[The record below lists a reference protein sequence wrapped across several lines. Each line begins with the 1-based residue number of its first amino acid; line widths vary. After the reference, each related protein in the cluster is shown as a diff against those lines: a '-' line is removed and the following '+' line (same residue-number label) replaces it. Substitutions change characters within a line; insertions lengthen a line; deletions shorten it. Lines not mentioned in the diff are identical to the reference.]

1 MQISE
6 LARQY
11 VGTTSSS
18 EAMSGTRGVEKL
30 VSTIRDLTA
39 GNIFEG
45 TVNSIKDGKVVL
57 GLSNGTLINA
67 RLDASMQLLQGQS
80 MFFQVKSNNG
90 ETIAIRP
97 YTVDGNGVNLTLLN
111 ALNAA
116 GLPVTDKYLNLANN
130 MMHEQMPIDK
140 NTMNQMARI
149 LMANPDM
156 SVNTLVQMKKLH
168 IPITNEMVAQFENYV
183 DDSSAVHKALDSFIT
198 ELPTTLAGKDMPL
211 EQLRAFDSQLLT
223 IIADGMETQP
233 QAKAGEVPV
242 AAQNSAVVSQNVQ
255 VGEMAAQVEGQ
266 QIVQSETVIQTE
278 NAVQAEASIQTNA
291 NVQAEASVQTNANV
305 QGEASVQT
313 NVNVQTEASLQTNV
327 HAENG
332 IESDVAVQGKQA
344 DIQVDMSAQPQQ
356 TKAPQDAVTQTG
368 INGEPVDAQQIATK
382 ENVLRLI
389 QTTFGETGIVRDDSP
404 AVILN
409 KLSNF
414 IMTGETVSKEA
425 LQSLFSSK
433 DMQQFLRDAL
443 EGQMYLT
450 PEEVADADKVKKLY
464 ERLESKTQRLESLLN
479 QAGLQE
485 TPLAQTVNEVRG
497 NVEFMNQ
504 LNQAYTYVQ
513 IPLKMAGQNASG
525 QLYVYTNKRD
535 LSDPDKE
542 LSAFLHLD
550 LDNLGS
556 TDVSVKMLRKKVDTK
571 FYMETDEAFELVKAH
586 MPELEERLRKKGFD
600 AKIYV
605 ENEGK
610 KVNFLDDF
618 LKKDAP
624 PSGQVHR
631 YSFDVRA

>member
-1 MQISE
+1 MQISDI
-6 LARQY
+6 ARQY
-11 VGTTSSS
+11 VGTTSSTES
-18 EAMSGTRGVEKL
+18 MSGTRGVEKL

-45 TVNSIKDGKVVL
+45 TVNSIQDGKVVL

-116 GLPVTDKYLNLANN
+116 GLPVTDKYLNLASN

-211 EQLRAFDSQLLT
+211 EQLKAFDSQLLT
-223 IIADGMETQP
+223 IIADGMESQP
-233 QAKAGEVPV
+233 QVNIV
-242 AAQNSAVVSQNVQ
+242 STDSTVVDIQNSAVLSQNVPT
-255 VGEMAAQVEGQ
+255 GEMAAQVEGQ
-266 QIVQSETVIQTE
+266 QVVQPETVMQPET
-278 NAVQAEASIQTNA
+278 AMKADV
-291 NVQAEASVQTNANV
+291 SVQTNAN
-305 QGEASVQT
+305 A
-313 NVNVQTEASLQTNV
+313 QTEASAQTNINV
-327 HAENG
+327 QAETG
-332 IESDVAVQGKQA
+332 VQLDVAVQGQQSGGQVETSVQLEQTGVSQEVATQTATNSEQA
-344 DIQVDMSAQPQQ
+344 DAR
-356 TKAPQDAVTQTG
+356 
-368 INGEPVDAQQIATK
+368 QIATK

-389 QTTFGETGIVRDDSP
+389 QTTFGETGILPDDSP
-404 AVILN
+404 AVMLN
-409 KLSNF
+409 KLSRF
-414 IMTGETVSKEA
+414 IMTGETISKEA

-485 TPLAQTVNEVRG
+485 TPLAQSVTEVRG

-571 FYMETDEAFELVKAH
+571 FYMETDEAFNLVKAH

-624 PSGQVHR
+624 PTGQVHR

>member
-1 MQISE
+1 MQISDI
-6 LARQY
+6 ARQY

-30 VSTIRDLTA
+30 VSSIRDLTA

-45 TVNSIKDGKVVL
+45 TINSIQDGKVVL

-97 YTVDGNGVNLTLLN
+97 YTVGGTGVNLTLLN

-116 GLPVTDKYLNLANN
+116 NLPVTDKYLNLANN

-156 SVNTLVQMKKLH
+156 SVNTLVQMKKH
-168 IPITNEMVAQFENYV
+168 NIPITNEMVAQFENYV
-183 DDSSAVHKALDSFIT
+183 DDSSAVHKALDSFIS
-198 ELPTTLAGKDMPL
+198 ELPTTMAGKDMPL
-211 EQLRAFDSQLLT
+211 EQLRVFDSQLLS
-223 IIADGMETQP
+223 IIADGMESQP
-233 QAKAGEVPV
+233 QIGGGEMPV
-242 AAQNSAVVSQNVQ
+242 ATQDSTVMVQNVSAVLQDTT
-255 VGEMAAQVEGQ
+255 AT
-266 QIVQSETVIQTE
+266 SEL
-278 NAVQAEASIQTNA
+278 
-291 NVQAEASVQTNANV
+291 
-305 QGEASVQT
+305 
-313 NVNVQTEASLQTNV
+313 NVQTQQGNVPSEMTTQLDGGAQASQVVSPDGTIV
-327 HAENG
+327 
-332 IESDVAVQGKQA
+332 DVTS
-344 DIQVDMSAQPQQ
+344 QVSQ
-356 TKAPQDAVTQTG
+356 V
-368 INGEPVDAQQIATK
+368 VATK
-382 ENVLRLI
+382 DAVLRLI
-389 QTTFGETGIVRDDSP
+389 QTTFGETGITAEDSP
-404 AVILN
+404 AVMIN
-409 KLSNF
+409 KLSRF
-414 IMTGETVSKEA
+414 IITGETVSKDA

-433 DMQQFLRDAL
+433 DMQQFLRDAF

-479 QAGLQE
+479 QVGLQE
-485 TPLAQTVNEVRG
+485 TPLAQTVSEVRG

-504 LNQAYTYVQ
+504 LNQAYTFVQ
-513 IPLKMAGQNASG
+513 IPLKMSGQNASG
-525 QLYVYTNKRD
+525 QLYVYTNKRN
-535 LSDPDKE
+535 LNDPDKE

-556 TDVSVKMLRKKVDTK
+556 TDVSVKMLCKKVDTK

-586 MPELEERLRKKGFD
+586 MPELEERLRQKGFD

-624 PSGQVHR
+624 STGQVHR

>member
-1 MQISE
+1 MQISDI
-6 LARQY
+6 ARQY

-30 VSTIRDLTA
+30 VSSIRDLTA

-45 TVNSIKDGKVVL
+45 TINSIQDGKVVL

-97 YTVDGNGVNLTLLN
+97 YTVGGTGVNLTLLN

-116 GLPVTDKYLNLANN
+116 NLPVTDKYLNLANN

-156 SVNTLVQMKKLH
+156 SVNTLVQMKKH
-168 IPITNEMVAQFENYV
+168 NIPITHEMIAQFENYV
-183 DDSSAVHKALDSFIT
+183 DDSSAVHKALDSFIS
-198 ELPTTLAGKDMPL
+198 ELPSTMAGKDMPL

-223 IIADGMETQP
+223 IIADGMEEQP
-233 QAKAGEVPV
+233 QANTAGAVTDG
-242 AAQNSAVVSQNVQ
+242 QNGVVLSQNMTDVDAVIQPNSVSGETMVQ
-255 VGEMAAQVEGQ
+255 GEMQQVVQQETNAQMQ
-266 QIVQSETVIQTE
+266 Q
-278 NAVQAEASIQTNA
+278 AGVQAEA
-291 NVQAEASVQTNANV
+291 
-305 QGEASVQT
+305 
-313 NVNVQTEASLQTNV
+313 NVQT
-327 HAENG
+327 
-332 IESDVAVQGKQA
+332 DVAMQTQQVISTEGNMIEVDTPVQPDAVQNGEGQSVVVTEKIVQFEQGQL
-344 DIQVDMSAQPQQ
+344 IPEAQQQ
-356 TKAPQDAVTQTG
+356 TTA
-368 INGEPVDAQQIATK
+368 K
-382 ENVLRLI
+382 ENVLNLI
-389 QTTFGETGIVRDDSP
+389 QMTFGETGIRADDSS
-404 AVILN
+404 AVMLN
-409 KLSNF
+409 KLSHF
-414 IMTGETVSKEA
+414 IMNGQNVSKDA
-425 LQSLFSSK
+425 LQTLFSSK
-433 DMQQFLRDAL
+433 DMQQFLRDVL

-464 ERLESKTQRLESLLN
+464 ERLESKTQRLEALLN

-485 TPLAQTVNEVRG
+485 TPLAQTVTETRG
-497 NVEFMNQ
+497 NIEFMNQ

-513 IPLKMAGQNASG
+513 IPLKMSGKNASG

-586 MPELEERLRKKGFD
+586 MPELEERLRQKGFD

-624 PSGQVHR
+624 PTGQVHR

>member
-6 LARQY
+6 LAKQY
-11 VGTTSSS
+11 VSTTSSS
-18 EAMSGTRGVEKL
+18 EAMKGTRGVEKL
-30 VSTIRDLTA
+30 VSSIRDLTA

-45 TVNSIKDGKVVL
+45 TVNSVQGGKVVL

-67 RLDASMQLLQGQS
+67 RLDASMQLSQGQS

-97 YTVDGNGVNLTLLN
+97 YTVGGNGVNLTLLN

-130 MMHEQMPIDK
+130 MMQEQMPIDK

-156 SVNTLVQMKKLH
+156 SVNTLVQMKKLNL
-168 IPITNEMVAQFENYV
+168 PITNEMVAQFENYV

-198 ELPTTLAGKDMPL
+198 ELPTTMAGKDMPL
-211 EQLRAFDSQLLT
+211 EQLKAFDSQLLM
-223 IIADGMETQP
+223 IIADGMEGS
-233 QAKAGEVPV
+233 QAEVGV
-242 AAQNSAVVSQNVQ
+242 AQATAQNMTLAEGIVQGTTQGANQQGILPEGSAQQVVAPDGSAQEVVSQESNAQQTMAQSAVAQEGGNQQVVVQ
-255 VGEMAAQVEGQ
+255 EWIPGQ
-266 QIVQSETVIQTE
+266 MTSE
-278 NAVQAEASIQTNA
+278 ASGSQAEASLA
-291 NVQAEASVQTNANV
+291 
-305 QGEASVQT
+305 
-313 NVNVQTEASLQTNV
+313 VNTQQVATQ
-327 HAENG
+327 ENP
-332 IESDVAVQGKQA
+332 
-344 DIQVDMSAQPQQ
+344 AQE
-356 TKAPQDAVTQTG
+356 T
-368 INGEPVDAQQIATK
+368 IATQEAGNLPETSAKQTTESAAK
-382 ENVLRLI
+382 ENVLRLLNGL
-389 QTTFGETGIVRDDSP
+389 FGETNITAEDSP
-404 AVILN
+404 AVMLN
-409 KLSNF
+409 KLSHF
-414 IMTGETVSKEA
+414 IMTGENVSKEA
-425 LQSLFSSK
+425 LSQLFSSK

-450 PEEVADADKVKKLY
+450 PEEVADVEKVKKLY
-464 ERLESKTQRLESLLN
+464 ERLEFKTQRLESLLN

-485 TPLAQTVNEVRG
+485 TPLAQTVTEVRG

-504 LNQAYTYVQ
+504 LNQAYTFVQ

-535 LSDPDKE
+535 MSDPEKE
-542 LSAFLHLD
+542 LTAFLHLD
-550 LDNLGS
+550 LDHLGS
-556 TDVSVKMLRKKVDTK
+556 TDVSVKMLHKKVDTK
-571 FYMETDEAFELVKAH
+571 FYMDTDEAFELVKAH
-586 MPELEERLRKKGFD
+586 MPELEERLRLKGFD

-624 PSGQVHR
+624 PTGQLHR

>member
-1 MQISE
+1 MQISDI
-6 LARQY
+6 ARQY

-30 VSTIRDLTA
+30 VSSIRDLTA

-45 TVNSIKDGKVVL
+45 TINSIQDGKVVL

-97 YTVDGNGVNLTLLN
+97 YTVGGTGVNLTLLN

-116 GLPVTDKYLNLANN
+116 NLPVTDKYLNLANN

-156 SVNTLVQMKKLH
+156 SVNTLVQMKKH
-168 IPITNEMVAQFENYV
+168 NIPITHEMIAQFENYV
-183 DDSSAVHKALDSFIT
+183 DDSSAVHKALDSFIS
-198 ELPTTLAGKDMPL
+198 ELPSTMAGKDMPL

-223 IIADGMETQP
+223 IIADGMEEQP
-233 QAKAGEVPV
+233 QANTAGTVTDG
-242 AAQNSAVVSQNVQ
+242 QNGVVLSQNMTDVDAVIQPNSVSGETMVQ
-255 VGEMAAQVEGQ
+255 GEMQQVVQQETNAQMQ
-266 QIVQSETVIQTE
+266 Q
-278 NAVQAEASIQTNA
+278 AGVQAEA
-291 NVQAEASVQTNANV
+291 
-305 QGEASVQT
+305 
-313 NVNVQTEASLQTNV
+313 NVQT
-327 HAENG
+327 
-332 IESDVAVQGKQA
+332 DVAMQTQQVISTEGNMIEVDTQVQPDAVQNGEGQSVVVTEKIVQFEQGQL
-344 DIQVDMSAQPQQ
+344 IPEAQQQ
-356 TKAPQDAVTQTG
+356 TTA
-368 INGEPVDAQQIATK
+368 K
-382 ENVLRLI
+382 ENVLNLI
-389 QTTFGETGIVRDDSP
+389 QMTFGETGIRADDSS
-404 AVILN
+404 AVMLN
-409 KLSNF
+409 KLSHF
-414 IMTGETVSKEA
+414 IMNGQNVSKDA
-425 LQSLFSSK
+425 LQTLFSSK
-433 DMQQFLRDAL
+433 DMQQFLRDVL

-464 ERLESKTQRLESLLN
+464 ERLESKTQRLEALLN

-485 TPLAQTVNEVRG
+485 TPLAQTVTETRG
-497 NVEFMNQ
+497 NIEFMNQ

-513 IPLKMAGQNASG
+513 IPLKMSGQNASG

-586 MPELEERLRKKGFD
+586 MPELEERLRQKGFD

-624 PSGQVHR
+624 PTGQVHR

>member
-1 MQISE
+1 MQISDI
-6 LARQY
+6 AKQY

-80 MFFQVKSNNG
+80 MFFQVKSNTG
-90 ETIAIRP
+90 DTIAIRP

-111 ALNAA
+111 ALDAA

-168 IPITNEMVAQFENYV
+168 IPVTNEMVAQFENYV
-183 DDSSAVHKALDSFIT
+183 DDSSAVHKALDSFIS
-198 ELPTTLAGKDMPL
+198 ELPSTMAGKDMPL
-211 EQLRAFDSQLLT
+211 EQLRSFDSQLLT
-223 IIADGMETQP
+223 IIADGMESQPHVVASNAATSTPDSAAIQQNVTTVEANIQNEVQQAP
-233 QAKAGEVPV
+233 QA
-242 AAQNSAVVSQNVQ
+242 AALEGTVSQQ
-255 VGEMAAQVEGQ
+255 SAASDGTISQ
-266 QIVQSETVIQTE
+266 QIVVPEGGAVSQSVPSEG
-278 NAVQAEASIQTNA
+278 AVPQQIVAAEG
-291 NVQAEASVQTNANV
+291 NVQDTATQQN
-305 QGEASVQT
+305 
-313 NVNVQTEASLQTNV
+313 SLQTG
-327 HAENG
+327 ENQQVVS
-332 IESDVAVQGKQA
+332 EQTSAAQAVSQEEQ
-344 DIQVDMSAQPQQ
+344 IQQ
-356 TKAPQDAVTQTG
+356 TSTR
-368 INGEPVDAQQIATK
+368 

-389 QTTFGETGIVRDDSP
+389 QSTFGDTGIIAEDTP
-404 AVILN
+404 AVMLN
-409 KLSNF
+409 KLSHF
-414 IMTGETVSKEA
+414 IMTGENVTKDA
-425 LQSLFSSK
+425 LNTLFSSK

-464 ERLESKTQRLESLLN
+464 ERLESKAQRLESLLN

-485 TPLAQTVNEVRG
+485 TPLAQTVTEVRG

-504 LNQAYTYVQ
+504 LNQAYTFVQ
-513 IPLKMAGQNASG
+513 IPLKMTGQNASG

-550 LDNLGS
+550 MDNLGS

-586 MPELEERLRKKGFD
+586 MPKLEERLRKKGFD

-624 PSGQVHR
+624 ATGQVHR

>member
-1 MQISE
+1 MQISDI
-6 LARQY
+6 AKQY

-18 EAMSGTRGVEKL
+18 EAMTGTRGVEKL

-80 MFFQVKSNNG
+80 MFFQVKSNTG
-90 ETIAIRP
+90 DTIAIRP

-111 ALNAA
+111 ALDAA

-168 IPITNEMVAQFENYV
+168 IPVTNEMVAQFENYV
-183 DDSSAVHKALDSFIT
+183 DDSSAVHKALDSFIS
-198 ELPTTLAGKDMPL
+198 ELPSTMAGKDMPL
-211 EQLRAFDSQLLT
+211 EQLRSFDSQLLT
-223 IIADGMETQP
+223 IIADGMESQP
-233 QAKAGEVPV
+233 QTVGSD
-242 AAQNSAVVSQNVQ
+242 AAVSTPNSATITQNVTAVEANIQNEVQQAPQAAALEGTVSQQ
-255 VGEMAAQVEGQ
+255 SAASDGTISQ
-266 QIVQSETVIQTE
+266 QIVVPEGGAVSQSVPSEG
-278 NAVQAEASIQTNA
+278 AVPQQIVAAEG
-291 NVQAEASVQTNANV
+291 NVQDTATQQN
-305 QGEASVQT
+305 
-313 NVNVQTEASLQTNV
+313 SLQTG
-327 HAENG
+327 ENQQVVS
-332 IESDVAVQGKQA
+332 EQTSAAQAVSQEEQTQQA
-344 DIQVDMSAQPQQ
+344 S
-356 TKAPQDAVTQTG
+356 
-368 INGEPVDAQQIATK
+368 TK

-389 QTTFGETGIVRDDSP
+389 QTTFGETGITAEDTP
-404 AVILN
+404 AVMLN
-409 KLSNF
+409 KLSRF

-425 LQSLFSSK
+425 LNELFSSK

-450 PEEVADADKVKKLY
+450 PEEVADVDKVKKLY
-464 ERLESKTQRLESLLN
+464 ERLQSKTQRLESLLN

-485 TPLAQTVNEVRG
+485 TPLAQTVTEVRG

-504 LNQAYTYVQ
+504 LNQAYTFVQ

-550 LDNLGS
+550 MDNLGS

-586 MPELEERLRKKGFD
+586 MPELEERLRRKGFD

-624 PSGQVHR
+624 PTGQVHR

>member
-1 MQISE
+1 MQISDI
-6 LARQY
+6 ARQY
-11 VGTTSSS
+11 AGTTSSP
-18 EAMSGTRGVEKL
+18 EAVAGTRGVEKL
-30 VSTIRDLTA
+30 VSSIRDLTA

-45 TVNSIKDGKVVL
+45 TVNMVQDGKVVL

-67 RLDASMQLLQGQS
+67 RLDAGMQLTQGQS
-80 MFFQVKSNNG
+80 MFFQVKSNTG

-97 YTVDGNGVNLTLLN
+97 YTVGGSGANLTLLN

-130 MMHEQMPIDK
+130 LMQEQMPIDK
-140 NTMNQMARI
+140 NTMSQMARI

-156 SVNTLVQMKKLH
+156 SVNSLVQMKKLNL
-168 IPITNEMVAQFENYV
+168 PITNEMVAQFENYV

-198 ELPTTLAGKDMPL
+198 ELPTTMAGKDMPL
-211 EQLRAFDSQLLT
+211 EQLKAFDSQLLM
-223 IIADGMETQP
+223 IIADGMEGTQP
-233 QAKAGEVPV
+233 NGVQ
-242 AAQNSAVVSQNVQ
+242 SAVSSQTFENPALGENVVQ
-255 VGEMAAQVEGQ
+255 LQ
-266 QIVQSETVIQTE
+266 QISGQEGKDQTLQMTQVQDVNTQQVSAQDANSQKVLVQEWFPNQIFSQEATPETAEVQGTINENGANQNTDAQTVILQGE
-278 NAVQAEASIQTNA
+278 NVIVAEKAIVDTSEATGTNSESIIKDVTTQTN
-291 NVQAEASVQTNANV
+291 S
-305 QGEASVQT
+305 
-313 NVNVQTEASLQTNV
+313 
-327 HAENG
+327 
-332 IESDVAVQGKQA
+332 
-344 DIQVDMSAQPQQ
+344 
-356 TKAPQDAVTQTG
+356 
-368 INGEPVDAQQIATK
+368 K
-382 ENVLRLI
+382 ENVVRLMNSL
-389 QTTFGETGIVRDDSP
+389 FGELGISDNDSST
-404 AVILN
+404 VMLN
-409 KLSNF
+409 KLSHF
-414 IMTGETVSKEA
+414 ILTSNTVSKEA
-425 LQSLFSSK
+425 LQELFSSK

-443 EGQMYLT
+443 ESQMYLT
-450 PEEVADADKVKKLY
+450 PEDVADAEKVKKLY

-479 QAGLQE
+479 QVGLQE
-485 TPLAQTVNEVRG
+485 TPLAQTISEVRG

-525 QLYVYTNKRD
+525 QLYVYTKKRD
-535 LSDPDKE
+535 LSDPEKE

-550 LDNLGS
+550 LDHLGA

-586 MPELEERLRKKGFD
+586 MPELEERLRLKGFD

-624 PSGQVHR
+624 PTGQLHR

>member
-1 MQISE
+1 MQISDI
-6 LARQY
+6 ARQY

-30 VSTIRDLTA
+30 VSSIRDLTA

-45 TVNSIKDGKVVL
+45 TINSIQDGKVVL

-156 SVNTLVQMKKLH
+156 SVNTLVQMKKH
-168 IPITNEMVAQFENYV
+168 NIPITNEMVAQFENYV
-183 DDSSAVHKALDSFIT
+183 DDSSAVHKALDSFIS

-223 IIADGMETQP
+223 IIADGMEGQP
-233 QAKAGEVPV
+233 QTVTSNVPV
-242 AAQNSAVVSQNVQ
+242 VAEGNVAMQQATVQVEAVVQQETTVSPEASMQTQTAEVNQQ
-255 VGEMAAQVEGQ
+255 V
-266 QIVQSETVIQTE
+266 
-278 NAVQAEASIQTNA
+278 VQAETV
-291 NVQAEASVQTNANV
+291 VQQEAAVSPEASVQTQ
-305 QGEASVQT
+305 QGVATEGATAQQT
-313 NVNVQTEASLQTNV
+313 VIAD
-327 HAENG
+327 G
-332 IESDVAVQGKQA
+332 IEQSAA
-344 DIQVDMSAQPQQ
+344 SQVINETPQQ
-356 TKAPQDAVTQTG
+356 TS
-368 INGEPVDAQQIATK
+368 TK

-389 QTTFGETGIVRDDSP
+389 QTTFGETGISPEDSP
-404 AVILN
+404 AVMLN
-409 KLSNF
+409 KLSHF
-414 IMTGETVSKEA
+414 IMTGETVSKDA
-425 LQSLFSSK
+425 LQSLFSSE
-433 DMQQFLRDAL
+433 DMQKFLRNAL

-485 TPLAQTVNEVRG
+485 TPLAQTVSEVRG

-513 IPLKMAGQNASG
+513 IPLKLAGQNASG

-571 FYMETDEAFELVKAH
+571 FYMDTDEAFELVKAH
-586 MPELEERLRKKGFD
+586 MPELEERLRQKGFD

-624 PSGQVHR
+624 PTGQVHR

>member
-6 LARQY
+6 LAKQY
-11 VGTTSSS
+11 VSTTSSS
-18 EAMSGTRGVEKL
+18 EAMKGTRGVEKL
-30 VSTIRDLTA
+30 VSSIRDLTA

-45 TVNSIKDGKVVL
+45 TVNSVKNGQVVL

-67 RLDASMQLLQGQS
+67 RLDAGMQLSQGQS

-97 YTVDGNGVNLTLLN
+97 YTVGGNGVNLTLLN

-130 MMHEQMPIDK
+130 MMQEQMPIDK

-156 SVNTLVQMKKLH
+156 SVNTLVQMKKLN

-198 ELPTTLAGKDMPL
+198 ELPTTMAGKDMPL
-211 EQLRAFDSQLLT
+211 EQLKAFDSQLLM
-223 IIADGMETQP
+223 IIADGMEGGLTETGATQTIATAEGMVQGMP
-233 QAKAGEVPV
+233 AETVVSQDGSMLKNVAQEVNPPSAVAQETVTQDGNVQQTMTQSAAMQEGGNQQVVVQEWIPGQMVSEASTQQLENAQATNAQQVSMQEQNMQPAGEV
-242 AAQNSAVVSQNVQ
+242 AVETQP
-255 VGEMAAQVEGQ
+255 EM
-266 QIVQSETVIQTE
+266 IQDAG
-278 NAVQAEASIQTNA
+278 NLQEASQ
-291 NVQAEASVQTNANV
+291 
-305 QGEASVQT
+305 
-313 NVNVQTEASLQTNV
+313 
-327 HAENG
+327 
-332 IESDVAVQGKQA
+332 KQA
-344 DIQVDMSAQPQQ
+344 ATP
-356 TKAPQDAVTQTG
+356 
-368 INGEPVDAQQIATK
+368 ATK

-389 QTTFGETGIVRDDSP
+389 NGLFADTGIVPEDSP
-404 AVILN
+404 AVMLN
-409 KLSNF
+409 KLAHA
-414 IMTGETVSKEA
+414 IMTGENVSKEA
-425 LQSLFSSK
+425 LNQLFSSK
-433 DMQQFLRDAL
+433 DMQQFLKDAL

-450 PEEVADADKVKKLY
+450 PEEVADGEKVKKLY

-485 TPLAQTVNEVRG
+485 TPLAQTISDVRG
-497 NVEFMNQ
+497 SVEFMNQ
-504 LNQAYTYVQ
+504 LNQAYTFVQ

-535 LSDPDKE
+535 LSDPEKE
-542 LSAFLHLD
+542 LTAFLHLD
-550 LDNLGS
+550 LDHLGS
-556 TDVSVKMLRKKVDTK
+556 TDVSVKMLHKKVDTK
-571 FYMETDEAFELVKAH
+571 FYMETDEAFDLVKAH
-586 MPELEERLRKKGFD
+586 MPELEERLRRKGFD
-600 AKIYV
+600 AKIYI

-624 PSGQVHR
+624 PTGQLHR

>member
-1 MQISE
+1 MQISDI
-6 LARQY
+6 ARQY

-30 VSTIRDLTA
+30 VSSIRDLTA

-45 TVNSIKDGKVVL
+45 TINSIQDGKVVL

-97 YTVDGNGVNLTLLN
+97 YTVGGTGVNLTLLN

-116 GLPVTDKYLNLANN
+116 NLPVTDKYLNLANN

-156 SVNTLVQMKKLH
+156 SVNTLVQMKKH
-168 IPITNEMVAQFENYV
+168 NIPITNEMVAQFENYV
-183 DDSSAVHKALDSFIT
+183 DDSSAVHKALDSFIS
-198 ELPTTLAGKDMPL
+198 ELPTTMAGKDMPL
-211 EQLRAFDSQLLT
+211 EQLRVFDSQLLS
-223 IIADGMETQP
+223 IIADGMESQP
-233 QAKAGEVPV
+233 QIGGGEMPV
-242 AAQNSAVVSQNVQ
+242 ATQDSTVMVQNVSAVLQDTTATSGLNIQTQQGNVPFEMTTQLDGGAQASQVVSPDGTIVDVTSQVSQV
-255 VGEMAAQVEGQ
+255 VATEDGAQPAIENQ
-266 QIVQSETVIQTE
+266 ANMQETVQKDVE
-278 NAVQAEASIQTNA
+278 NA
-291 NVQAEASVQTNANV
+291 
-305 QGEASVQT
+305 
-313 NVNVQTEASLQTNV
+313 
-327 HAENG
+327 
-332 IESDVAVQGKQA
+332 
-344 DIQVDMSAQPQQ
+344 QQ
-356 TKAPQDAVTQTG
+356 TTTKDA
-368 INGEPVDAQQIATK
+368 
-382 ENVLRLI
+382 VLRLI
-389 QTTFGETGIVRDDSP
+389 QTTFGETGITAEDSP
-404 AVILN
+404 AVMIN
-409 KLSNF
+409 KLSRF
-414 IMTGETVSKEA
+414 IMTGETVSKDA

-433 DMQQFLRDAL
+433 DMQQFLRDAF
-443 EGQMYLT
+443 EGQVYLT

-479 QAGLQE
+479 QVGLQE
-485 TPLAQTVNEVRG
+485 TPLAQTVSEVRG

-504 LNQAYTYVQ
+504 LNQAYTFVQ
-513 IPLKMAGQNASG
+513 IPLKMSGQNASG
-525 QLYVYTNKRD
+525 QLYVYTNKRN
-535 LSDPDKE
+535 LNDPDKE

-556 TDVSVKMLRKKVDTK
+556 TDVSVKMLCKKVDTK

-586 MPELEERLRKKGFD
+586 MPELEERLRQKGFD

-624 PSGQVHR
+624 STGQVHR

>member
-1 MQISE
+1 MQISDI
-6 LARQY
+6 ARQY

-30 VSTIRDLTA
+30 VSSIRDLTA

-45 TVNSIKDGKVVL
+45 TINSIQDGKVVL

-97 YTVDGNGVNLTLLN
+97 YTVGGTGVNLTLLN

-116 GLPVTDKYLNLANN
+116 NLPVTDKYLNLANN

-140 NTMNQMARI
+140 KTMNQMARI

-156 SVNTLVQMKKLH
+156 SVNTLVQMKKH
-168 IPITNEMVAQFENYV
+168 NIPITNEMVAQFENYV
-183 DDSSAVHKALDSFIT
+183 DDSSAVHEALDSFIS
-198 ELPTTLAGKDMPL
+198 ELPTTMAGKDMPL
-211 EQLRAFDSQLLT
+211 EQLRVFDSQLLS
-223 IIADGMETQP
+223 IIADGMESQP
-233 QAKAGEVPV
+233 QIGGGEMPV
-242 AAQNSAVVSQNVQ
+242 ATQDSTVMVQNVSAVLQDTT
-255 VGEMAAQVEGQ
+255 AT
-266 QIVQSETVIQTE
+266 SEL
-278 NAVQAEASIQTNA
+278 
-291 NVQAEASVQTNANV
+291 
-305 QGEASVQT
+305 
-313 NVNVQTEASLQTNV
+313 NVQTQQGNVPSEMTTQLDGGAQASQVVSPDGTIV
-327 HAENG
+327 
-332 IESDVAVQGKQA
+332 DVTS
-344 DIQVDMSAQPQQ
+344 QVSQVVATEDGAQPAIENQANMQETVQKDVENAQQ
-356 TKAPQDAVTQTG
+356 TTTKDA
-368 INGEPVDAQQIATK
+368 
-382 ENVLRLI
+382 VLRLI
-389 QTTFGETGIVRDDSP
+389 QTTFGETGITAEDSP
-404 AVILN
+404 AVMIN
-409 KLSNF
+409 KLSRF
-414 IMTGETVSKEA
+414 IMTGETVSKDA

-433 DMQQFLRDAL
+433 DMQQFLRDAF

-479 QAGLQE
+479 QVGLQE
-485 TPLAQTVNEVRG
+485 TPLAQTVSEVRG

-504 LNQAYTYVQ
+504 LNQAYTFVQ
-513 IPLKMAGQNASG
+513 IPLKMSGQNASG
-525 QLYVYTNKRD
+525 QLYVYTNKRN
-535 LSDPDKE
+535 LNDPDKE

-586 MPELEERLRKKGFD
+586 MPELEERLRQKGFD

-624 PSGQVHR
+624 STGQVHR

>member
-1 MQISE
+1 MQISDI
-6 LARQY
+6 ARQY

-30 VSTIRDLTA
+30 VSSIRDLTA

-45 TVNSIKDGKVVL
+45 TINSIQDGKVVL

-97 YTVDGNGVNLTLLN
+97 YTVGGTGVNLTLLN

-116 GLPVTDKYLNLANN
+116 NLPVTDKYLNLANN

-156 SVNTLVQMKKLH
+156 SVNTLVQMKKH
-168 IPITNEMVAQFENYV
+168 NIPITHEMIAQFENYV
-183 DDSSAVHKALDSFIT
+183 DDSSAVHKALDSFIS
-198 ELPTTLAGKDMPL
+198 ELPSTMAGKDMPL

-223 IIADGMETQP
+223 IIADGMEEQP
-233 QAKAGEVPV
+233 QANTAGTVTDG
-242 AAQNSAVVSQNVQ
+242 QNGVVLSQNMTDVDAVIQPNSVSGETMVQ
-255 VGEMAAQVEGQ
+255 GEMQQVVQQETNAQMQ
-266 QIVQSETVIQTE
+266 Q
-278 NAVQAEASIQTNA
+278 AGVQAEA
-291 NVQAEASVQTNANV
+291 
-305 QGEASVQT
+305 
-313 NVNVQTEASLQTNV
+313 NVQT
-327 HAENG
+327 
-332 IESDVAVQGKQA
+332 DVAMQTQQVISTEGNMIEVDTPVQPDAVQNGEGQSVVVTEKIVQFEQGQL
-344 DIQVDMSAQPQQ
+344 IPEAQQQ
-356 TKAPQDAVTQTG
+356 TTA
-368 INGEPVDAQQIATK
+368 K
-382 ENVLRLI
+382 ENVLNLI
-389 QTTFGETGIVRDDSP
+389 QMTFGETGIRADDSS
-404 AVILN
+404 AVMLN
-409 KLSNF
+409 KLSHF
-414 IMTGETVSKEA
+414 IMNGQNVSKDA
-425 LQSLFSSK
+425 LQTLFSSK
-433 DMQQFLRDAL
+433 DMQQFLRDVL

-464 ERLESKTQRLESLLN
+464 ERLESKTQRLEVLLN

-485 TPLAQTVNEVRG
+485 TPLAQTVTETRG
-497 NVEFMNQ
+497 NIEFMNQ

-513 IPLKMAGQNASG
+513 IPLKMSGQNASG

-586 MPELEERLRKKGFD
+586 MPELEERLRQKGFD

-624 PSGQVHR
+624 PTGQVHR

>member
-1 MQISE
+1 MQISDI
-6 LARQY
+6 ARQY
-11 VGTTSSS
+11 AGTTSSS
-18 EAMSGTRGVEKL
+18 EAMAGTRGIEKL
-30 VSTIRDLTA
+30 VSSIRDLTA

-45 TVNSIKDGKVVL
+45 TINSIQDGKVVL

-97 YTVDGNGVNLTLLN
+97 YMVGGNGGNPTLLN

-116 GLPVTDKYLNLANN
+116 GLPVSEKYLNLANN
-130 MMHEQMPIDK
+130 MMQEQMPIDK

-156 SVNTLVQMKKLH
+156 SVNTLVQMKKLN
-168 IPITNEMVAQFENYV
+168 IPITNEMIAQFENYV

-198 ELPTTLAGKDMPL
+198 ELPNTMAGKEMPL
-211 EQLRAFDSQLLT
+211 EQLRTFDSQLLT
-223 IIADGMETQP
+223 IIADGMESQNGAVLSQSMTDVSANVVQAQAQQEVNAQIQQAGGQAEANLQSDVATQ
-233 QAKAGEVPV
+233 QVVSAEGNIVETGAQEALQQQVIVQNGEVQ
-242 AAQNSAVVSQNVQ
+242 ASAVTE
-255 VGEMAAQVEGQ
+255 EM
-266 QIVQSETVIQTE
+266 VQSEQSQATTE
-278 NAVQAEASIQTNA
+278 TQQQA
-291 NVQAEASVQTNANV
+291 
-305 QGEASVQT
+305 
-313 NVNVQTEASLQTNV
+313 
-327 HAENG
+327 
-332 IESDVAVQGKQA
+332 
-344 DIQVDMSAQPQQ
+344 
-356 TKAPQDAVTQTG
+356 
-368 INGEPVDAQQIATK
+368 ATK
-382 ENVLRLI
+382 ENVVRLI
-389 QTTFGETGIVRDDSP
+389 QATFGETGITAEDSP
-404 AVILN
+404 AVMLN
-409 KLSNF
+409 KLSQF
-414 IMTGETVSKEA
+414 IQTGETVTKDT
-425 LQSLFSSK
+425 LQALFSSK

-464 ERLESKTQRLESLLN
+464 ERLEAKTQQLESLLN
-479 QAGLQE
+479 QAGLKE
-485 TPLAQTVNEVRG
+485 TPLAQTVTETRG
-497 NVEFMNQ
+497 NIEFMNQ

-513 IPLKMAGQNASG
+513 MPLKMAGQNASG
-525 QLYVYTNKRD
+525 QLYVYTKKRD

-550 LDNLGS
+550 LDHLGS

-571 FYMETDEAFELVKAH
+571 FYMETDEAFDLVKAH

-610 KVNFLDDF
+610 KVSFLDDF

-624 PSGQVHR
+624 PTGQVHR

>member
-1 MQISE
+1 MQISDI
-6 LARQY
+6 AKQY

-80 MFFQVKSNNG
+80 MFFQVKSNTG
-90 ETIAIRP
+90 DTIAIRP

-111 ALNAA
+111 ALDAA

-168 IPITNEMVAQFENYV
+168 IPVTNEMVAQFENYV
-183 DDSSAVHKALDSFIT
+183 DDSSAVHKALDSFIS
-198 ELPTTLAGKDMPL
+198 ELPSTMAGKDMPL
-211 EQLRAFDSQLLT
+211 EQLRSFDSQLLT
-223 IIADGMETQP
+223 IIADGMESQPHVVASNAATSTPDSAAIQQNVTTVEANIQNEVQQAP
-233 QAKAGEVPV
+233 QA
-242 AAQNSAVVSQNVQ
+242 AALEGTVSQQ
-255 VGEMAAQVEGQ
+255 SAASDGTISQ
-266 QIVQSETVIQTE
+266 QIVVPEGGAVSQSVPSEG
-278 NAVQAEASIQTNA
+278 AVPQQIVAAEG
-291 NVQAEASVQTNANV
+291 NVQDTATQQN
-305 QGEASVQT
+305 
-313 NVNVQTEASLQTNV
+313 SLQTG
-327 HAENG
+327 ENQQVVS
-332 IESDVAVQGKQA
+332 EQTSAAQAVSQEEQ
-344 DIQVDMSAQPQQ
+344 IQQ
-356 TKAPQDAVTQTG
+356 TSTR
-368 INGEPVDAQQIATK
+368 

-389 QTTFGETGIVRDDSP
+389 QSTFGDTGIIAEDTP
-404 AVILN
+404 AVMLN
-409 KLSNF
+409 KLSHF
-414 IMTGETVSKEA
+414 IMTGENVTKDA
-425 LQSLFSSK
+425 LNTLFSSK

-464 ERLESKTQRLESLLN
+464 ERLESKAQRLESLLN

-485 TPLAQTVNEVRG
+485 TPLAQTVTEVRG

-504 LNQAYTYVQ
+504 LNQAYTFVQ
-513 IPLKMAGQNASG
+513 IPLKMTGQNASG

-550 LDNLGS
+550 MDNLGS

-624 PSGQVHR
+624 ATGQVHR